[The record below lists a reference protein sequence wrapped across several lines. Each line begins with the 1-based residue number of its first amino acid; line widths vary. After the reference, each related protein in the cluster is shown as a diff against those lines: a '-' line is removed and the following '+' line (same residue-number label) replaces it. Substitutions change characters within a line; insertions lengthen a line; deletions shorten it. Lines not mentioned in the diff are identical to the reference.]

1 MRFCTNCGSK
11 LAEGDVFCT
20 HCGSKVEASMGAA
33 KPKSRPT
40 PPAQKVRHSRP
51 VSAPQTGAAVT
62 AKGPEHTPQ
71 EVSGTASSAQAELQ
85 KTRDILFPSG
95 AIPDYTAALVHLIE
109 AKKMGAAS
117 PELDQLMLANQ
128 LYRTLDML
136 QKTQVLSHPEL
147 LQFPEMANMASPDSR
162 GGAQRAQSDYSRNAK
177 DGSSNQAANY
187 MKAAAV
193 GAVTGAVAQAATRAI
208 MGNTA
213 AASSGAPAHYVPVTD
228 ADMLTLMSDGGLGRG
243 TAGPITDDYSP
254 IPTVEAAD
262 NMTDMPY
269 TGTDATSYVTRND
282 DDDSE
287 SYDDSDY
294 DDADSSDYDSE
305 GDYEDSDD
313 GDSSDYDSEGDYED
327 SDDYDDSS
335 DDIFDD
341 DDEKSSI
348 SFFDD
353 DDDGGSFFD
362 DLF

>member
-85 KTRDILFPSG
+85 KARDILFPSG

-162 GGAQRAQSDYSRNAK
+162 GGAQRAQNAK